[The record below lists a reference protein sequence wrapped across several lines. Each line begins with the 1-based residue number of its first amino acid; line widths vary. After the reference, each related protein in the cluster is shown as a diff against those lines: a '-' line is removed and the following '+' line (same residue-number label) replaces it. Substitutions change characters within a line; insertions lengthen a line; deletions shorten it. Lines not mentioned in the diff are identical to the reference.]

1 MSVTVTGGFLSI
13 TVPSASADMG
23 SFQNEVA
30 GESAS
35 ASIGVVQVDDA
46 RSAGAGAGWVAT
58 VISTAFTPAAGP
70 TIAASALSYSA
81 GLVSK
86 VGTAT
91 YVDNDPSDLT
101 GVSAAVTASGI
112 TGDNSAT
119 WSPTITIAIP
129 GGMAAGIYTASIT
142 HSVA

>member
-101 GVSAAVTASGI
+101 GVSAAVTASV
-112 TGDNSAT
+112 T
-119 WSPTITIAIP
+119 PLR
-129 GGMAAGIYTASIT
+129 
-142 HSVA
+142 V